1 MPHFIY
7 HFAYPEKHSTVMESL
22 LQYVWKHKLFPL
34 EQLKT
39 TDGLDVEVIDAGLQ
53 NHDAGPDFF
62 NAKIKIGG
70 TMWIGNVEI
79 HGRSSAWCAHGHER
93 DKAYDNVVLHVAAD
107 VDTDVFTSAGR
118 RVPQIRLRVPDKV
131 AANYEALLSA
141 DRYPPC
147 YGVLPRLDRLT
158 VHAWLN
164 RLLAERLERKTGDIR
179 HRVELCGGSWE
190 SALFVTMARAYGF
203 GVNGDAFE
211 RWAMSV
217 PLQSVG
223 RHRDDLFQIE
233 AVFMGQAGLLDPS
246 ALSPR
251 HREAAV
257 GDGYFDR
264 LRGEYQYLAHKFG
277 LRPIEA
283 GAWRFMRMRPQNFP
297 YIRLSQLA
305 SLYHS
310 RRADMSRLAECTT
323 ADQMRDLLATGVT
336 PYWETH
342 YTFGSVSRRSSKR
355 LSAASLD
362 LLIVNTAVPMLF
374 AYGRYRG
381 DEAMCGRAFDIMS
394 QLKAEDNNV
403 TRLWAECGVKAA
415 NAGDSQALMQ
425 LKREYC
431 DRKDCLRCRIG
442 YEYLRRA
449 GV

>member
-1 MPHFIY
+1 
-7 HFAYPEKHSTVMESL
+7 
-22 LQYVWKHKLFPL
+22 
-34 EQLKT
+34 
-39 TDGLDVEVIDAGLQ
+39 
-53 NHDAGPDFF
+53 
-62 NAKIKIGG
+62 
-70 TMWIGNVEI
+70 
-79 HGRSSAWCAHGHER
+79 
-93 DKAYDNVVLHVAAD
+93 
-107 VDTDVFTSAGR
+107 
-118 RVPQIRLRVPDKV
+118 
-131 AANYEALLSA
+131 
-141 DRYPPC
+141 
-147 YGVLPRLDRLT
+147 
-158 VHAWLN
+158 
-164 RLLAERLERKTGDIR
+164 
-179 HRVELCGGSWE
+179 
-190 SALFVTMARAYGF
+190 
-203 GVNGDAFE
+203 
-211 RWAMSV
+211 MSV

-342 YTFGSVSRRSSKR
+342 YTFGSVSRRLSKR

-374 AYGRYRG
+374 AYGRYLG

-449 GV
+449 GE